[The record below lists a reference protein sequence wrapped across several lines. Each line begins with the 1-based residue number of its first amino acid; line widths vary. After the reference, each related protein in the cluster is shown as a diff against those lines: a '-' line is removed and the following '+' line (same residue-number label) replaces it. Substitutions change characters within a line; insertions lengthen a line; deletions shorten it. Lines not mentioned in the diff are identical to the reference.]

1 MSTDAVRLNKFLA
14 SCGIGS
20 RRHCDALVQDGQVT
34 VNGEPCTKPATRIG
48 PDDAVRINRKLVEP
62 KLTTTLLFHKP
73 RGFVTTKNDEFG
85 RETIYAFL
93 PPKLQHLNHV
103 GRLDQDSEGLLVLTN
118 DGDLAQRLA
127 HPSKKV
133 EKEYLVTLA
142 SNFDNE
148 VLDQLVAG
156 VHTPIGKVRAK
167 QVKRLSPRR
176 IALVLE
182 TGLKRQIRE
191 MCKALHLRV
200 TKLVRVRIGCLM
212 DLSLAPGRHRPLDPA
227 EIALLLKNPTPR
239 TAKKD
244 SPPKHRKQ
252 DAKKR
257 VSRSGPPA
265 RKKRPATKNTRRTA
279 TKKSGP
285 PRPAKQAGK
294 RRPKH

>member
-1 MSTDAVRLNKFLA
+1 MSDDAVRLNKFLA
-14 SCGIGS
+14 SCGVGS

-48 PDDAVRINRKLVEP
+48 PNDTVRLNRKLVEP
-62 KLTTTLLFHKP
+62 KLTTTILFHKP
-73 RGFVTTKNDEFG
+73 RGYVTTKNDEFG
-85 RETIYAFL
+85 RETIYALL
-93 PPKLQHLNHV
+93 PPKYQHLNHV

-127 HPSKKV
+127 HPSKKA
-133 EKEYLVTLA
+133 EKEYLVTLG

-148 VLDQLVAG
+148 ILDQFLAG
-156 VHTPIGKVRAK
+156 VHTPIGKARAK

-191 MCKALHLRV
+191 MCKSLHLRV

-227 EIALLLKNPTPR
+227 EIALLLKNPTPPP
-239 TAKKD
+239 AKKD
-244 SPPKHRKQ
+244 SPTKHRKRSP
-252 DAKKR
+252 KKR
-257 VSRSGPPA
+257 ANRNQPPA
-265 RKKRPATKNTRRTA
+265 RKKRAATKNAR
-279 TKKSGP
+279 
-285 PRPAKQAGK
+285 RPATGKSSPRRPAK